1 MGERRDGAPRRTC
14 AQLSRPHE
22 RKTRYPRAAMS
33 KGRLTRQELSWL
45 LTQEAQNA
53 AERLRVGVQVLRTH
67 PPPTAPSPD
76 HPVEHDAAL
85 HVDASLDAL
94 DDVMKMLSNLNQR
107 AAGPGSAPQGARR
120 GRIDVAAVLWEV
132 APDARVS
139 IEPGGGTE
147 VYGDEAD
154 LRRML
159 QVLVGHG
166 SGEGATVHVR
176 RDADDVKV
184 SVALG
189 PDSSP
194 TAETERAWLSRMAMR
209 YGGRHELEGGNETL
223 AFPAEGAA
231 ERSEREALRRELD
244 EARRQGEVY
253 ARELAAVFERG
264 EEPSTVSTV
273 PPPPAGTQREDR
285 FPVLT
290 KLCAGIA
297 AELRA
302 TLVPA
307 AKELGALRRHEVTD
321 EQLEKLRR
329 RVTHAQEIVASIASV
344 GSVPSDERAE
354 RVDLAEVARG
364 AVRDCASF
372 AERSEVKVVVRIV
385 GREEARTYLRAAP
398 KAVGALVR
406 ELVAHAVQ
414 ASPRGTTVDVAVHT
428 DEPTGARLV
437 VDDAGAP
444 LPASGR
450 RAFLALETHAAQY
463 GRPSGLPIFM
473 AAELASCLGARLE
486 LSDAPANAG
495 ASSGGGLRVTVTFP
509 VAFPKP

>member
-1 MGERRDGAPRRTC
+1 
-14 AQLSRPHE
+14 
-22 RKTRYPRAAMS
+22 MS

-67 PPPTAPSPD
+67 PPPAPAA
-76 HPVEHDAAL
+76 HDGGGGADADPTM
-85 HVDASLDAL
+85 HVVASLDAL
-94 DDVMKMLSNLNQR
+94 DDVMKMLSNLNQQR
-107 AAGPGSAPQGARR
+107 SSGPGSSPQPARR
-120 GRIDVAAVLWEV
+120 GRIDVAALLVEV

-139 IEPGGGTE
+139 IEPGSGTE
-147 VYGDEAD
+147 IYGDEAD

-166 SGEGATVHVR
+166 SGEGGAVHVR
-176 RDADDVKV
+176 RDGDEVKV
-184 SVALG
+184 SVVLG

-223 AFPAEGAA
+223 SFPAEGAA
-231 ERSEREALRRELD
+231 ERSEREALQRELD

-264 EEPSTVSTV
+264 EEVATASSY
-273 PPPPAGTQREDR
+273 PPAPTVGGRSEK
-285 FPVLT
+285 FPTIT

-307 AKELGALRRHEVTD
+307 AKELAGLRRHEVTD
-321 EQLEKLRR
+321 ERLDTLRR

-344 GSVPSDERAE
+344 GSVPAE
-354 RVDLAEVARG
+354 ELAQEIDLLEVARG
-364 AVRDCASF
+364 AERECASF
-372 AERSEVKVVVRIV
+372 AERAEVKISVRV
-385 GREEARTYLRAAP
+385 SGKEGARAYLRVGP
-398 KAVGALVR
+398 KALSALVR

-414 ASPRGTTVDVAVHT
+414 ASPRGTTVDVTVQT
-428 DEPTGARLV
+428 DDPAGPRLV

-450 RAFLALETHAAQY
+450 RAFLALETHAGQY

-486 LSDAPANAG
+486 LSDAPANPSTSG
-495 ASSGGGLRVTVTFP
+495 GGGLRVAVTFP
-509 VAFPKP
+509 KT